1 MKTDFAFMVISIT
14 KCLKEIMDL
23 ESNTK
28 VTEPE
33 EPKPLMVWFEMFLME
48 LDLLHGD
55 YKNIEPTDMLEF
67 YYADTTPADAASKLM
82 LES

>member
-1 MKTDFAFMVISIT
+1 
-14 KCLKEIMDL
+14 
-23 ESNTK
+23 
-28 VTEPE
+28 
-33 EPKPLMVWFEMFLME
+33 MFLME